1 MPKKEHLIE
10 VIVIPPPIES
20 RMIKA
25 GKIKIEPEVRPAQII
40 REVFAGSAEDFLKER
55 YPMVYDKS
63 GWRGYIISD
72 RPLSELEAVKPK
84 QESKAKSGAK
94 KV

>member
-10 VIVIPPPIES
+10 VIVIPPPVKT

-25 GKIKIEPEVRPAQII
+25 NGEITKESEARPADII
-40 REVFAGSAEDFLKER
+40 REVFAGSATDFLKER

-63 GWRGYIISD
+63 GWRGYIVSD
-72 RPLSELEAVKPK
+72 TPLSELEAVKPK
-84 QESKAKSGAK
+84 QKAVASGK
-94 KV
+94 R